1 MIKVTFYDDLVKQM
15 AAKAKKP
22 EAEIRATLHQMKVRN
37 EIAIR
42 ELRCS
47 DGVIRTVVYPV
58 NHNTSSAEKRAKKVA
73 NAAPKAWVDRLQK
86 LGGIEKAIFGDVSAD
101 QMRKVVLG

>member
-1 MIKVTFYDDLVKQM
+1 MIKVAIYDYLVKQI
-15 AAKAKKP
+15 AAEAKKT
-22 EAEIRATLHQMKVRN
+22 EDEIRKVLLKMKERK

-42 ELRCS
+42 DMRCS

-73 NAAPKAWVDRLQK
+73 NAAPKPWVDRLQK
-86 LGGIEKAIFGDVSAD
+86 IGGIEKAIFGDVSAE

>member
-15 AAKAKKP
+15 AAKAKKT
-22 EAEIRATLHQMKVRN
+22 EAEIRATLRQMKERN

-42 ELRCS
+42 DMRCS

-58 NHNTSSAEKRAKKVA
+58 NHNTASAEKRAKKVT
-73 NAAPKAWVDRLQK
+73 NSAPKAWVDRLQK
-86 LGGIEKAIFGDVSAD
+86 IGGIEKAIFGDVSAD